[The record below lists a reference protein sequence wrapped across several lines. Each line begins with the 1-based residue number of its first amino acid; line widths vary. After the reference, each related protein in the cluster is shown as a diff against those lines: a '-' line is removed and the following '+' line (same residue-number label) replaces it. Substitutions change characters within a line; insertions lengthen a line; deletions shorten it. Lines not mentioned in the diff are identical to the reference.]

1 MDQDLHSK
9 EAFKIHGLKGMAF
22 SDSDSDEGMD
32 TEDYKEYEPPPI
44 DISKCHVYTITQT
57 NQWEEENA
65 VAANPW
71 QNIPQN
77 TGAVHQ
83 NVTNN
88 EYKMGKKIVEN
99 KNNTKSTKNTNRY
112 AINLNQQGSVQLS
125 EKSFHIYDII
135 KTYNQFPTTSKKKMQ
150 EFEEKF
156 KSTKLRVNTTFPL
169 PVSIKD
175 LVRALVVAFLFNIDV
190 QESTIDN
197 MFQITTNISMLEHD
211 LKLHFR
217 NMMAQI
223 MIPPNNVL
231 FFEFHEKLERLLLQ
245 RYKEVHQPCL
255 NGRLSRTVS
264 PIDMAQ
270 NQIEKDVNS
279 ITKQDINNQVS
290 ESLFGN
296 IQFLDIVLQL
306 SSEAVEIYLGI
317 KEHTRWSSTSTSQKQ
332 DDPLISEKI
341 QMDLERSF
349 LRAKPSPDNS
359 VYTRIRELVRAITVA
374 LLFGINV
381 SKSFIHPLKSDI
393 LQIDI
398 EPPLLEIEVRKHF
411 REMMALLQVPPE
423 NPIFFKL
430 YTKLEDLI
438 IQRNVQSSAL
448 LHSNVENTQK
458 NTEVSQIDKI
468 KIRISVKKRLSD
480 LNFLMAS
487 LNLSKIAAQI
497 YIIIRSKNQ
506 FVCHKNRILSAV
518 SEGHRRLIENHYYQ
532 IVGKT
537 TLHLSDLPSKLT
549 VKDVVRAVS
558 VALLFEIDIKKAIN
572 HLCRYEVDPVSL
584 KREVKLHFK
593 QMMAHLTILPNDQ
606 IFCLLYRKVEELL
619 IPEVKEFNCVPSVLQ
634 VHNTVE
640 SASNF
645 YSFGCDQNV
654 GTLLPVLDST
664 YSGYLLPDLCIPN
677 SYYAPANIQN
687 NFNSYDS
694 RSYTPPLNSL
704 WSKDSYDKD
713 FPVLS
718 ETSRKSFREHLIN
731 NNTQKTEVPTLNLAN
746 NSRNPGSE
754 LNITNRVVLPS
765 SGAIPKEKRRK
776 KRKAKNDLQQLLL
789 AAIDQAST
797 SGKVEVK
804 NTESTE
810 NMVLSNNHSSEA
822 VSINNDCTTEESET
836 DSDDFNFSH
845 SSDET
850 KPGEIISEINE
861 SETIMQPT
869 VIESLLKFMSQ
880 SENIMENGFNSEH
893 PDGLSYS
900 MSRHSVTEAN
910 IDRLEY
916 YSTIDSVS
924 RLYIQTPS
932 TYSLQNQQVDTST
945 DTDTYN
951 FDFWS
956 SASKTNQRETVML
969 PRFIES
975 RSIFNTQNE
984 NNMENGYNSVRPDG
998 LSYSVSRH
1006 SVNEATIDR
1015 SEHYSINDLVSRL
1028 DIQTP
1033 STYSLEN
1040 QQVDTSTDT
1049 NTYNF
1054 DFWSSA
1060 SKANQRETVMLPP
1073 VIESRSIFNTQN
1085 ENILKNGY
1093 NSERPDGLSY
1103 SVSRH
1108 SVNEA
1113 TIDRCEHH
1121 STNDLVSRLD
1131 IQTLST
1137 YSLENQQVDTSTGT
1151 TDHTIDLNTKLEEFL
1166 PGVSHVEE
1174 MIRSACNALVP
1185 YTNCESIAPEDLL
1198 LIRIRYLLIL
1208 YFSIVLGISFLDW
1221 LLTNAFSILMV
1232 ILVILF
1238 VK

>member
-822 VSINNDCTTEESET
+822 VSINNDCTTEESELGKMSNTPTNNGEVERQSSLNAQKENKKKKKKKKKAVNNECLDNLSSTGSKSESKVKINEPVQNHALNTPIPETHLQGPYIDTQKVVEFPKKERTNKKT

-1040 QQVDTSTDT
+1040 QQVDTST
-1049 NTYNF
+1049 
-1054 DFWSSA
+1054 
-1060 SKANQRETVMLPP
+1060 
-1073 VIESRSIFNTQN
+1073 
-1085 ENILKNGY
+1085 
-1093 NSERPDGLSY
+1093 
-1103 SVSRH
+1103 
-1108 SVNEA
+1108 
-1113 TIDRCEHH
+1113 
-1121 STNDLVSRLD
+1121 
-1131 IQTLST
+1131 
-1137 YSLENQQVDTSTGT
+1137 GT

>member
-822 VSINNDCTTEESET
+822 VSINNDCTTEESELGKMSNT
-836 DSDDFNFSH
+836 PTNNGEVERQ
-845 SSDET
+845 SSLNAQKENKKKKKKKKKAVNNECLDNLSST
-850 KPGEIISEINE
+850 GSKSESKVKINE
-861 SETIMQPT
+861 PVQNHALNTPIPETHLQGP
-869 VIESLLKFMSQ
+869 
-880 SENIMENGFNSEH
+880 
-893 PDGLSYS
+893 Y
-900 MSRHSVTEAN
+900 
-910 IDRLEY
+910 IDTQKVVEFPKKER
-916 YSTIDSVS
+916 T
-924 RLYIQTPS
+924 
-932 TYSLQNQQVDTST
+932 NKN
-945 DTDTYN
+945 TDTYN